1 VSAKSTR
8 PKRKRGHEEHEEHA
22 NHERWLVS
30 YADMLTLLF
39 VLFVVLFSM
48 SSVDQKKFAQLA
60 QGLAQGFGAPNVAFS
75 GEDGALT
82 SGKAQTTTV
91 LPLNPGADPGLA
103 DAANTSDAKALAAA
117 RAAVAAAGRAKA
129 SADAQA
135 AVREVEN
142 LRKIEEQIAAAL
154 RKAKMDR
161 NVRFEINERGLVVT
175 VVSSDVVFAG
185 DRADLRPGGRRI
197 IDAVAPS
204 LAALPNNIAV
214 DGHTNQLKVPTINY
228 PSAWEL
234 STARASVVVR
244 ELTTHGVKAKR
255 LTASG
260 YAGTRPLI
268 DPADPR
274 SVTMNR
280 RVDVVVL
287 SMLTPEQRALLPGV
301 AKATEKTGATG
312 TGTSGTGTSGTGT
325 SGTGTSGTEKATTPH
340 STSTKSSSTS
350 TSHH

>member
-1 VSAKSTR
+1 MATKHAGPR
-8 PKRKRGHEEHEEHA
+8 RKRKGGHEEPEEHA

-48 SSVDQKKFAQLA
+48 SSVDQRKFAQLA
-60 QGLAQGFGAPNVAFS
+60 DGLAEGFGAPGAAFS
-75 GEDGALT
+75 GQDGPM
-82 SGKAQTTTV
+82 SGSGQATTI
-91 LPLNPGADPGLA
+91 LPLNPGADP
-103 DAANTSDAKALAAA
+103 NLAAA
-117 RAAVAAAGRAKA
+117 GEPDKVKAAAKAAVATAERAKA
-129 SADAQA
+129 SVDARA
-135 AVREVEN
+135 AVREVDN
-142 LRKIEEQIAAAL
+142 LRKIQKQITTAL

-161 NVRFEINERGLVVT
+161 NVHFAINERGLVVT

-185 DRADLRPGGRRI
+185 DRADLRPGGRKI
-197 IDAVAPS
+197 MHAVAPS
-204 LAALPNNIAV
+204 LLKLPNDIAV

-244 ELTTHGVKAKR
+244 TLGAEGIVAGR

-274 SVTMNR
+274 SITMNR

-287 SMLTPEQRALLPGV
+287 SMLSAEQRELLP
-301 AKATEKTGATG
+301 AIA
-312 TGTSGTGTSGTGT
+312 
-325 SGTGTSGTEKATTPH
+325 GTEKNH
-340 STSTKSSSTS
+340 TK
-350 TSHH
+350 

>member
-1 VSAKSTR
+1 VSTKSVR
-8 PKRKRGHEEHEEHA
+8 PKRKQRHEEPEEHV

-48 SSVDQKKFAQLA
+48 SSVDQRKFAQLA
-60 QGLAQGFGAPNVAFS
+60 EGLAQGFGAPSAAFS
-75 GEDGALT
+75 GKDGTLT
-82 SGKAQTTTV
+82 AGAAETTTV
-91 LPLNPGADPGLA
+91 LPLNPGADPGLTE
-103 DAANTSDAKALAAA
+103 AANTANAKQRAAA
-117 RAAVAAAGRAKA
+117 KAAVAGADRAKA
-129 SADAQA
+129 STDAQA
-135 AVREVEN
+135 AVREVKN
-142 LRKIEEQIAAAL
+142 LREVQKQIAAAL

-161 NVRFEINERGLVVT
+161 NVNFTINERGLVVT

-185 DRADLRPGGRRI
+185 DRAELRPGGRRI
-197 IDAVAPS
+197 VTAVAPS
-204 LAALPNNIAV
+204 LVSLPNDLAV

-244 ELTTHGVKAKR
+244 ELAAHGLPAKR

-287 SMLTPEQRALLPGV
+287 SMLTAEQRELLPGI
-301 AKATEKTGATG
+301 AAAT
-312 TGTSGTGTSGTGT
+312 
-325 SGTGTSGTEKATTPH
+325 P
-340 STSTKSSSTS
+340 
-350 TSHH
+350 

>member
-1 VSAKSTR
+1 MTTKHAG
-8 PKRKRGHEEHEEHA
+8 PKRKRKGGHEEHEEHA

-48 SSVDQKKFAQLA
+48 SSVDQRKFAQLA
-60 QGLAQGFGAPNVAFS
+60 DGLAEGFGSPGAAFS
-75 GEDGALT
+75 GQ
-82 SGKAQTTTV
+82 SGPMTGNGQATTI
-91 LPLNPGADPGLA
+91 LPLNPGADP
-103 DAANTSDAKALAAA
+103 NLAAA
-117 RAAVAAAGRAKA
+117 GEPSKEKTAAKAAVAAAERSKA
-129 SADAQA
+129 SVNAKA
-135 AVREVEN
+135 AVREVDN
-142 LRKIEEQIAAAL
+142 LRKIQKQIAAAL

-161 NVRFEINERGLVVT
+161 NVHFTINERGLVVT

-185 DRADLRPGGRRI
+185 DRADLRPNGRKI
-197 IDAVAPS
+197 MHAVAPS
-204 LAALPNNIAV
+204 LLKMPNDIAV
-214 DGHTNQLKVPTINY
+214 DGHTNQLKVPTRNY

-244 ELTTHGVKAKR
+244 TLSAEGISAKR

-274 SVTMNR
+274 SITMNR

-287 SMLTPEQRALLPGV
+287 SMLSAEQRELLPAIAG
-301 AKATEKTGATG
+301 TDKT
-312 TGTSGTGTSGTGT
+312 
-325 SGTGTSGTEKATTPH
+325 H
-340 STSTKSSSTS
+340 TK
-350 TSHH
+350 